1 MEKIS
6 KAQVKFVRSLQ
17 LKKVRDAEGLFVAE
31 GEKCVEELRRGF
43 ELVYYIQTA
52 EKPQAEPRPA
62 TPDRTQTGLRPDR
75 ILLATPTEI
84 EQMSSLKTPQGVIGV
99 FRKPV
104 SEAVCQSKAGL
115 ILVLD
120 GIQDP
125 GNLGTIIRTC
135 DWFGVHEIVCSRDT
149 ADCYNPKVVQ
159 ATMGALARVKV
170 RYVDLVEWLEGI
182 RNQES
187 GIRIY
192 GTLLDGKN
200 MYEVLDRTL
209 GTRANEVHADRR
221 AEAGVARQFSGA
233 VLTNASS
240 LPNAIIMGNE
250 GNGISAEVRKFITD
264 PIYIPTYPNKET
276 SDVVES
282 LNVSIATAIV
292 LAEFRRPR

>member
-52 EKPQAEPRPA
+52 EKPLPNLPPKGQEVA
-62 TPDRTQTGLRPDR
+62 TL
-75 ILLATPTEI
+75 IATPTEI

-99 FRKPV
+99 FKKPV
-104 SEAVCQSKAGL
+104 SEVVCQSKAGL

-120 GIQDP
+120 GVQDP

-170 RYVDLVEWLEGI
+170 RYVDLVEWLEEI